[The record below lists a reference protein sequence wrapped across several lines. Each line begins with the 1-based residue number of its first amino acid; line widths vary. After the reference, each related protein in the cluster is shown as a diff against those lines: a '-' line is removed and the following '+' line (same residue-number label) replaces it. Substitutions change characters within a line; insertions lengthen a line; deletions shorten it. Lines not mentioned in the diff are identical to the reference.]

1 MLLLTLT
8 SPNTVT
14 SLPLMSVA
22 VILSPTHMLTLSHTE
37 NSPRCNTGCAVLLV
51 LAVLLREPALLRNP
65 VFCPCPDTGG
75 GCVLNSTRGDRKC
88 LFLKNLGSM
97 VIFIASLLPIVQVE
111 WPWDVCGAALGM
123 WCLLLRWVL
132 SRDCSAGYSSGALS
146 SDFGAACVPIKK
158 AIIRV

>member
-1 MLLLTLT
+1 MLT

-22 VILSPTHMLTLSHTE
+22 VVLSPTHMLTLSHTE
-37 NSPRCNTGCAVLLV
+37 NSPRCSTGCVVLLA
-51 LAVLLREPALLRNP
+51 LAVLLRNP

-75 GCVLNSTRGDRKC
+75 GCVLNSTRGDRKR
-88 LFLKNLGSM
+88 LLKNFESM
-97 VIFIASLLPIVQVE
+97 VIFIASLPPIVQAE
-111 WPWDVCGAALGM
+111 WPLDVCGAALVT

-132 SRDCSAGYSSGALS
+132 SRACSAGYSSGALS

-158 AIIRV
+158 ARIRV